1 MIEKCLLI
9 FASRSCGRAQ
19 LNSAILAGPK
29 SRVRLPGLTM
39 PVSEEMMEK
48 LAQRR
53 RQLAFGSLEADT
65 VPPAVD
71 RAGANH
77 TAVAE
82 VREVTDEKDRDLA
95 TLGKVAAE
103 VREVTAVGVGKERDP
118 GAEVRADLA
127 APEAQHRSPPD
138 GDLPTDLA
146 ESGVASEEPAQL
158 QVSKPQEIAIHTL
171 GIAIFT
177 PRDLRVPEMKSCSR
191 RTRRGFKVRL
201 HIYDVS
207 HDLTVQRLN
216 RILANQE
223 APLKLGGI
231 FHAGIEVNKTEWAF
245 GCESVSEEIETGVKT
260 CQPKQNPQHHYRQT
274 ASLGRTILTREEVAA
289 VLASMA
295 EEYSAESYDL
305 LHRNC
310 CHFADELCLRLGVKR
325 PPRWLLRLAKL
336 GAAGQKQIR
345 LLAALALWRFCF
357 VRRLVEAAVDQ
368 LLPAPIRD
376 VMPWQE

>member
-1 MIEKCLLI
+1 
-9 FASRSCGRAQ
+9 
-19 LNSAILAGPK
+19 
-29 SRVRLPGLTM
+29 
-39 PVSEEMMEK
+39 MEK

-158 QVSKPQEIAIHTL
+158 QVSKPQDA
-171 GIAIFT
+171 
-177 PRDLRVPEMKSCSR
+177 
-191 RTRRGFKVRL
+191 
-201 HIYDVS
+201 
-207 HDLTVQRLN
+207 
-216 RILANQE
+216 
-223 APLKLGGI
+223 GI
-231 FHAGIEVNKTEWAF
+231 FWACVF
-245 GCESVSEEIETGVKT
+245 
-260 CQPKQNPQHHYRQT
+260 
-274 ASLGRTILTREEVAA
+274 
-289 VLASMA
+289 
-295 EEYSAESYDL
+295 
-305 LHRNC
+305 
-310 CHFADELCLRLGVKR
+310 
-325 PPRWLLRLAKL
+325 
-336 GAAGQKQIR
+336 QIY
-345 LLAALALWRFCF
+345 
-357 VRRLVEAAVDQ
+357 
-368 LLPAPIRD
+368 IYI
-376 VMPWQE
+376 